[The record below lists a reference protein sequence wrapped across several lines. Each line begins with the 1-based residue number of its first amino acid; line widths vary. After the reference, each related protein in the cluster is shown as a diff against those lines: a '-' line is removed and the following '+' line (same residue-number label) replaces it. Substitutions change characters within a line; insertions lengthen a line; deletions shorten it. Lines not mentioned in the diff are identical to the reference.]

1 VLCLSHVVVVEPLP
15 RSKNTMMT
23 IGIDEVV
30 HTGSRD
36 AFDARTPARKRA
48 LAMARRVASSRCAV
62 LIMGPT
68 GVGKEV
74 LAEEIHRHGS
84 RANKR
89 LLAINCAAV
98 SSSLFESTFFGHI
111 RGAFTGATSDKPGLV
126 ELADGGTLFLD
137 EVGELSADN
146 QAKLLRFLAQGTYW
160 PVGGTIE
167 RRADVRIISATNRDI
182 SVGGD
187 AFRED
192 LYYRLSVITIRI
204 PMLEPL
210 DVKAIAC
217 SLAAQMSARHG
228 IHLEDD
234 DVAALAE
241 HCAGHQWKG
250 GARELRNVIERLMV
264 LWSPDRSRE
273 QLFAEVLGGR
283 PKRNGS
289 TTEAPAEPPLA
300 NARVSK
306 DLDSLVFLGIAA
318 QCGDVKELAQR
329 TERTVQAVY
338 GRLKKLGLG
347 PRNIGPNPELAMR
360 MEELRR
366 RVAPELP
373 WIRALLSGS

>member
-1 VLCLSHVVVVEPLP
+1 MSEAVPL
-15 RSKNTMMT
+15 
-23 IGIDEVV
+23 V
-30 HTGSRD
+30 
-36 AFDARTPARKRA
+36 FDARTPARKHA
-48 LAMARRVASSRCAV
+48 LALARRVATSRCAV
-62 LIMGPT
+62 LILGPT

-74 LAEEIHRHGS
+74 LAEDIHRHGD
-84 RANKR
+84 RATKR
-89 LLAINCAAV
+89 FVAINCAAV
-98 SSSLFESTFFGHI
+98 SSSLFESTFFGHM
-111 RGAFTGATSDKPGLV
+111 RGSFTGATSDKPGLV
-126 ELADGGTLFLD
+126 ELAHGGTLFLD

-160 PVGGTIE
+160 PVGGTTE
-167 RRADVRIISATNRDI
+167 RRADVRIISATHRDI
-182 SVGGD
+182 GGGSD

-204 PMLEPL
+204 PRLEAG
-210 DVKAIAC
+210 DVESIAR
-217 SLAAQMSARHG
+217 SLVTQLADHHG
-228 IHLEDD
+228 IPLEDD
-234 DVAALAE
+234 DVAAVAE
-241 HCAGHQWKG
+241 RCARREWNG
-250 GARELRNVIERLMV
+250 GARELRNALERLLV
-264 LWSPDRSRE
+264 LWSLDEPRE
-273 QLFAEVLGGR
+273 ALFAEVLGER
-283 PKRNGS
+283 SQRA
-289 TTEAPAEPPLA
+289 EPARAERADPPLA

-347 PRNIGPNPELAMR
+347 PRSIGRSSELDAR